1 MDQRVIYIYIYISVV
16 YIVWVFYSV
25 CLSVF
30 SLYLSLPFIST
41 SLLLSDPLS
50 LSHTHTH
57 THTHTLTCSRAPPLS
72 RVYVI
77 SYIDWHLGLQ
87 KPRTFCFTTIL
98 CLSMYNADKWNTKYV
113 QTKIMFA
120 GSSDLNYPIMS
131 ADVSV
136 FAIYTSLAHVL
147 THT

>member
-1 MDQRVIYIYIYISVV
+1 
-16 YIVWVFYSV
+16 
-25 CLSVF
+25 
-30 SLYLSLPFIST
+30 
-41 SLLLSDPLS
+41 
-50 LSHTHTH
+50 
-57 THTHTLTCSRAPPLS
+57 
-72 RVYVI
+72 
-77 SYIDWHLGLQ
+77 
-87 KPRTFCFTTIL
+87 
-98 CLSMYNADKWNTKYV
+98 MYNADKWNTKYV